1 MYRPGLAGLIN
12 VFWVVAVALP
22 CLSPAQK
29 VTSEALPAPQATP
42 IPLTEIIGRSEDLHR
57 QMAARG
63 VPRKAELLADQKL
76 LQQKESVL
84 RSRVSDTEDLLA
96 SNPILVDV
104 RAEQRYWRSY
114 PQIVSKR
121 NAITEAVRE
130 TSERVAFLEQQEMTW
145 EATRREIVL
154 LPGVVTAISQTVKQA
169 LSDIRQSKKEALEQ
183 RGLALTLQNQAS
195 RLDRMAREELAKVD
209 EAVSQFR
216 DRLLSTD
223 GHPLWEIALRRQEAS
238 RKLALTS
245 ALARSYS
252 RNREFFQ
259 QEAPGVF
266 AFVVLYMVMVWVVLR
281 LRRKLLKFVTPT
293 ETISR
298 ALSLTERPAS
308 LALMVMLPFGNTL
321 LSSAPINVMVFWLL
335 LMLVPLVL
343 VIRQIWGDLLKTQLY
358 VISAFFL
365 ANNALDFLIARS
377 TLKRNLAALLTASS
391 ALAFVW
397 LARSQKAERQSGTNI
412 AARRYLYY
420 ALYGISFASV
430 LALLANVFGFVTLSQ
445 LVRQT
450 VVWSGFVGTAT
461 IVTVYSISSLVSALI
476 HATRLGSLAALRLHG
491 SVIETWL
498 WRVVGAAGLCFWLLV
513 TLDQLGIREAAVA
526 LLRRVLTARLP
537 VPTLNFSIGDLLVF
551 GAILVVGYLVAA
563 GMRLTLC
570 DDFLP
575 RFKLERGI
583 PELISAA
590 VYYLLLVLVFLM
602 AVSAAGMNLD
612 KFAIVTGA
620 VGVGLGFGLQN
631 VVNNFASGLILQFER
646 PIHVGD
652 TLDVGSVTGIVSRI
666 GVRSSTIRTPQGAE
680 VIIPNATLVSGQV
693 TNWTLHHTY
702 RRAEI
707 PVRVA
712 YGSDPARVKQ
722 LLLDQVERNPRV
734 LKNPPADAV
743 FKGFGESALEF
754 ELQFWADQSVL
765 GTVRSELGIEIH
777 SALREAGIEIP
788 FPQREVH
795 VRGMNI
801 EDAAPAADGKEGSGK
816 AIGHQSTGSA

>member
-1 MYRPGLAGLIN
+1 
-12 VFWVVAVALP
+12 
-22 CLSPAQK
+22 
-29 VTSEALPAPQATP
+29 
-42 IPLTEIIGRSEDLHR
+42 
-57 QMAARG
+57 
-63 VPRKAELLADQKL
+63 
-76 LQQKESVL
+76 
-84 RSRVSDTEDLLA
+84 
-96 SNPILVDV
+96 
-104 RAEQRYWRSY
+104 
-114 PQIVSKR
+114 
-121 NAITEAVRE
+121 
-130 TSERVAFLEQQEMTW
+130 
-145 EATRREIVL
+145 
-154 LPGVVTAISQTVKQA
+154 
-169 LSDIRQSKKEALEQ
+169 
-183 RGLALTLQNQAS
+183 
-195 RLDRMAREELAKVD
+195 
-209 EAVSQFR
+209 
-216 DRLLSTD
+216 
-223 GHPLWEIALRRQEAS
+223 
-238 RKLALTS
+238 
-245 ALARSYS
+245 
-252 RNREFFQ
+252 
-259 QEAPGVF
+259 
-266 AFVVLYMVMVWVVLR
+266 
-281 LRRKLLKFVTPT
+281 
-293 ETISR
+293 
-298 ALSLTERPAS
+298 
-308 LALMVMLPFGNTL
+308 
-321 LSSAPINVMVFWLL
+321 
-335 LMLVPLVL
+335 
-343 VIRQIWGDLLKTQLY
+343 
-358 VISAFFL
+358 
-365 ANNALDFLIARS
+365 
-377 TLKRNLAALLTASS
+377 
-391 ALAFVW
+391 LAFAW
-397 LARSQKAERQSGTNI
+397 LARSLKAERQSGTNI

-420 ALYGISFASV
+420 ALYGTSFASA

-491 SVIETWL
+491 SIIEIWL
-498 WRVVGAAGLCFWLLV
+498 WRVIGAAGLCFWLAV
-513 TLDQLGIREAAVA
+513 TLDQLGIRDETVA

-563 GMRLTLC
+563 GLRLTLC

-575 RFKLERGI
+575 RFRLERGI

-612 KFAIVTGA
+612 RFAIITGA
-620 VGVGLGFGLQN
+620 VGVGVGFGLQN

-652 TLDVGSVTGIVSRI
+652 TLDVGGVTGIVSRI
-666 GVRSSTIRTPQGAE
+666 GVRSSTIRTAQGAE

-734 LKNPPADAV
+734 LKNPPTDAV

-765 GTVRSELGIEIH
+765 GTVRSEIGIEIH

-795 VRGMNI
+795 VRGMNV
-801 EDAAPAADGKEGSGK
+801 EEVAPAADGKEWSEK
-816 AIGHQSTGSA
+816 AIGRPSTGSTG